1 MLREKFAR
9 YSTNP
14 FKHFRALS
22 SDWTSSCR
30 LRRMQRKRNANLI
43 EKQQI
48 NKLSPRMTRLL
59 QTSKSHPSFRR
70 HNTALDPTFAV
81 TTQPWTPLS
90 LDSVPRGC
98 PASQVPSSTSS
109 VVSSSS
115 YTSMISGA
123 SAALLRAVQEHFLCH
138 WTLILQQ
145 RILASLA
152 KSF

>member
-70 HNTALDPTFAV
+70 HNTALDPTKLGLCAAWLSRFAGAFLNV
-81 TTQPWTPLS
+81 F
-90 LDSVPRGC
+90 
-98 PASQVPSSTSS
+98 SS
-109 VVSSSS
+109 VLIQLHFDDIWCFCCVA
-115 YTSMISGA
+115 A
-123 SAALLRAVQEHFLCH
+123 SCTRALFVPLDFDTAAANPCLACQIILRRFALLYRR
-138 WTLILQQ
+138 T
-145 RILASLA
+145 
-152 KSF
+152 